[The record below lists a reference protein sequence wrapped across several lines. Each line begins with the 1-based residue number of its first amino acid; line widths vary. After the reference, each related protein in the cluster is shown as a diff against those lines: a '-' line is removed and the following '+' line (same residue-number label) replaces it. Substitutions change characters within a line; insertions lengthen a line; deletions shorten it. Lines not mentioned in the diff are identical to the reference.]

1 MIQNTDLFY
10 FTLRRREE
18 KITMKIFK
26 HPFTAII
33 SGPSG
38 SGKTCFVEKLL
49 KHANKMIQPIPD
61 RIIWHYGTWQ
71 SMYESMK
78 GVEFKQG
85 PPTEEDIQTYCNSL
99 LIIDDLMS
107 ECVTLSSNIFTKFS
121 HHLKISVIYILQ
133 NLFVQSK
140 NQRSISLNTGHI
152 ILFKNPRDFSQVM
165 FLARQVAPYNPNICV
180 EAYQDA
186 TKHPHSYLLF
196 DFVQDTPETH
206 RMRTNIFPG
215 ETDDIYVR
223 KEVDI

>member
-1 MIQNTDLFY
+1 
-10 FTLRRREE
+10 
-18 KITMKIFK
+18 MKVFK
-26 HPFTAII
+26 HPFTTII

-49 KHANKMIQPIPD
+49 KNAGEMIQPLPG
-61 RIIWHYGTWQ
+61 RIIWHYGQWQ
-71 SMYESMK
+71 TMYGSME

-85 PPTEEDIQTYCNSL
+85 PPTDEDIQTYNDSL

-152 ILFKNPRDFSQVM
+152 VLFKNPRDFSQAM
-165 FLARQVAPYNPNICV
+165 FLARQVSPYNPNICV
-180 EAYQDA
+180 EAFLDA
-186 TKHPHSYLLF
+186 TKTPHSYLLF
-196 DFVQDTPETH
+196 DFLQDTPDTH

-215 ETDDIYVR
+215 ESDDVYVK
-223 KEVDI
+223 KEIDI